1 MSFFPYIKQV
11 KARRCKNGH
20 ASETQE
26 EIAVKYCNERK
37 DPDNLT
43 RRKIDDIIGKK
54 IPFI

>member
-1 MSFFPYIKQV
+1 MKQV

-26 EIAVKYCNERK
+26 EVAVKYCNERR

-43 RRKIDDIIGKK
+43 RREIDDIIGKK
-54 IPFI
+54 KPFI

>member
-1 MSFFPYIKQV
+1 MLFFPYIKQV
-11 KARRCKNGH
+11 KARRCKNGN

-26 EIAVKYCNERK
+26 KIAAKYCNGRR

-54 IPFI
+54 KPFI